1 MAPKS
6 GLLFLATSQSLL
18 EVAVRPEAVNSGV
31 GDRKTRCGG
40 TVSAD
45 TSERGR
51 ITETMFVYFGRQIRI
66 SSILVNGVGQNESV

>member
-6 GLLFLATSQSLL
+6 GLLFLATFQSLL
-18 EVAVRPEAVNSGV
+18 EVAVRPEVVTSGV

-45 TSERGR
+45 TSEGER
-51 ITETMFVYFGRQIRI
+51 ITLNHVCLFWETNQD
-66 SSILVNGVGQNESV
+66 